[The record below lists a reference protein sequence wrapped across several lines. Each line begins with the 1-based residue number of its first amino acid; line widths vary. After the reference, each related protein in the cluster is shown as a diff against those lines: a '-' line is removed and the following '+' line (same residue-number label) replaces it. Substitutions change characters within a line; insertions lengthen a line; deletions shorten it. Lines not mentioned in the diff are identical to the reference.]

1 MENIDKVLLKEVNR
15 FVTFLSNL
23 TEEEKQKLA
32 KRSATVRFT
41 IEGVSSSSIKQMER
55 GETENI
61 INRLKSYNTR
71 EEGESYLLS
80 LDLKRKDL
88 EAVAKALDLPYSKK
102 DTIVKIRERLLRGLS
117 AIGLVRMQYYQTH
130 YFDYGQ
136 TTFIPR
142 NDGLKDCIVSF
153 PIGKDTMQTIC
164 WTICSV
170 S

>member
-32 KRSATVRFT
+32 NRSATVRFT

-102 DTIVKIRERLLRGLS
+102 DTIVKIREKIIEGTIGYRLRSNAILS
-117 AIGLVRMQYYQTH
+117 DPL
-130 YFDYGQ
+130 F
-136 TTFIPR
+136 
-142 NDGLKDCIVSF
+142 
-153 PIGKDTMQTIC
+153 
-164 WTICSV
+164 
-170 S
+170 

>member
-23 TEEEKQKLA
+23 TEEEKLKLA
-32 KRSATVRFT
+32 NRSVTVRFT

-55 GETENI
+55 GETETI

-71 EEGESYLLS
+71 EEGELYLLS

-102 DTIVKIRERLLRGLS
+102 DTIVKIREKIIEGTIGYRLRSNAILS
-117 AIGLVRMQYYQTH
+117 DPL
-130 YFDYGQ
+130 F
-136 TTFIPR
+136 
-142 NDGLKDCIVSF
+142 
-153 PIGKDTMQTIC
+153 
-164 WTICSV
+164 
-170 S
+170 

>member
-23 TEEEKQKLA
+23 TEEEKLKLA
-32 KRSATVRFT
+32 NRSATVRFT

-55 GETENI
+55 GETETI

-71 EEGESYLLS
+71 EEGELYLLS

-102 DTIVKIRERLLRGLS
+102 DTIVKIREKIIEGTIGYRLRSNAILS
-117 AIGLVRMQYYQTH
+117 DPL
-130 YFDYGQ
+130 F
-136 TTFIPR
+136 
-142 NDGLKDCIVSF
+142 
-153 PIGKDTMQTIC
+153 
-164 WTICSV
+164 
-170 S
+170 

>member
-32 KRSATVRFT
+32 NRSATVRFT

-61 INRLKSYNTR
+61 INCLKSYNTR
-71 EEGESYLLS
+71 EEGELYLLS

-102 DTIVKIRERLLRGLS
+102 DTIVKIREKIIEGTIGYRLSSNAILS
-117 AIGLVRMQYYQTH
+117 DSL
-130 YFDYGQ
+130 F
-136 TTFIPR
+136 
-142 NDGLKDCIVSF
+142 
-153 PIGKDTMQTIC
+153 
-164 WTICSV
+164 
-170 S
+170 

>member
-23 TEEEKQKLA
+23 TEEEKQKLTN
-32 KRSATVRFT
+32 RSATVRFT
-41 IEGVSSSSIKQMER
+41 IEGVSSSSITQMER

-61 INRLKSYNTR
+61 INCLKSYNTR

-102 DTIVKIRERLLRGLS
+102 DTIVKIREKIIEGTIGYRLRSNAILS
-117 AIGLVRMQYYQTH
+117 DPL
-130 YFDYGQ
+130 F
-136 TTFIPR
+136 
-142 NDGLKDCIVSF
+142 
-153 PIGKDTMQTIC
+153 
-164 WTICSV
+164 
-170 S
+170 

>member
-32 KRSATVRFT
+32 NRSATVRFT

-55 GETENI
+55 GETETI

-71 EEGESYLLS
+71 EEGELYLLS

-102 DTIVKIRERLLRGLS
+102 DTIVKIREKIIEGTIGYRLSSNAILS
-117 AIGLVRMQYYQTH
+117 DPL
-130 YFDYGQ
+130 F
-136 TTFIPR
+136 
-142 NDGLKDCIVSF
+142 
-153 PIGKDTMQTIC
+153 
-164 WTICSV
+164 
-170 S
+170 

>member
-32 KRSATVRFT
+32 NRSATVRFT

-71 EEGESYLLS
+71 EEGELYLLS

-102 DTIVKIRERLLRGLS
+102 DTIVKIREKIIEGTIGYRLRSNAILS
-117 AIGLVRMQYYQTH
+117 DPL
-130 YFDYGQ
+130 F
-136 TTFIPR
+136 
-142 NDGLKDCIVSF
+142 
-153 PIGKDTMQTIC
+153 
-164 WTICSV
+164 
-170 S
+170 